1 MSDILHLN
9 VLPMYFIY
17 GLSFY
22 TMGIAIAL
30 QYRSYSSFRLAKR
43 LSLLAAFALLHGLSE
58 WGSVFIPVKMPDFGN
73 FPLWKLLAIQRMMQS
88 VSYFFLFCFGAK
100 LIADYR
106 KINLH
111 WGVIIPTTVFLGWLV
126 YFSRFIPLVE
136 TNQQIEWL
144 VHSEYWSRYLLA
156 FPAGLFTAYGLYLQV
171 PELEQINDRV
181 VLRNLWLAIIAFVF
195 FALFSGLVVPH
206 RIGWFS
212 GVLNADI
219 LRQYIGLPIEVL
231 RTATAILA
239 TWSITSM
246 LAIFDLE
253 KQRHMMERR
262 RLEAV
267 IRERERFARDLHD
280 DVIQSIFGIGL
291 ELQTTIPVIEKDQ
304 KRAAGHVTSVV
315 ERLNK
320 VIHTLRAYIH
330 VLETEKDDQDLKDI
344 MVTMIKQFR
353 DKTGLKITLN
363 FPTAAF
369 DYIRPTAVV
378 RDWQNQLQQI
388 IREALNNVIRH
399 ARASRAEVDIRVQSG
414 SLIVTVADDGQ
425 GMPVEY
431 QDIAEVEGRSHL
443 GLRNMQARAALLGGE
458 LMIQSRSGQG
468 TRLVINI
475 PLAIEQ
481 AV

>member
-1 MSDILHLN
+1 MSEILQLN
-9 VLPMYFIY
+9 VLPMYFLY

-73 FPLWKLLAIQRMMQS
+73 FPLWKLLAIQRMLQS
-88 VSYFFLFCFGAK
+88 VSYLFLFYFGVK
-100 LIADYR
+100 LIADSR
-106 KINLH
+106 NHNLY
-111 WGVIIPTTVFLGWLV
+111 WGVTLSTGVFLGWLA
-126 YFSRFIPLVE
+126 YFARFIPLVE

-171 PELEQINDRV
+171 PELERIKDRV
-181 VLRNLWLAIIAFVF
+181 VLRNLWLAIVAFVL
-195 FALFSGLVVPH
+195 FAIFSGLVVPH
-206 RIGWFS
+206 RINWFS
-212 GVLNADI
+212 GLLNADM
-219 LRQYIGLPIEVL
+219 LRQYTGLPIELL

-253 KQRHMMERR
+253 KQRHIMERR

-280 DVIQSIFGIGL
+280 DVIQSIYGLGL
-291 ELQTTIPVIEKDQ
+291 ELQTTLPIIDKDQ
-304 KRAAGHVTSVV
+304 KQAARQVKTVV
-315 ERLNK
+315 ERLNM
-320 VIHTLRAYIH
+320 VIHTLRGYIH
-330 VLETEKDDQDLKDI
+330 VLETEKDDEDLKTV
-344 MVTMIKQFR
+344 MSAMINQFR
-353 DKTGLKITLN
+353 DKTGFNVNLN
-363 FPTAAF
+363 FPTSTV
-369 DYIRPTAVV
+369 DYIRPTVVV

-388 IREALNNVIRH
+388 IREGLNNIIRH
-399 ARASRAEVDIRVQSG
+399 AQASRAEIDIRVESDF
-414 SLIVTVADDGQ
+414 LVVTVADNGK
-425 GMPVEY
+425 GMDLKY
-431 QDIAEVEGRSHL
+431 LDTNLDDRHHL
-443 GLRNMQARAALLGGE
+443 GLRNMQARAALLGGD
-458 LMIQSRSGQG
+458 MVIKSRPGEG
-468 TRLVINI
+468 TRLVISI
-475 PLAIEQ
+475 PLAVEP